1 MPFLLLYIYI
11 PPRYIVAPRLTVA
24 AVYMDLFQFY
34 FIPEINRLSTRFVER
49 NVVSLLPPNPG
60 REKGKT
66 WIKNWGEREGGGKK
80 TPVPSRPVP
89 FRYVHVPRSVHVPRR
104 LDYSLVEWRIIR
116 REKEFTRKHHP
127 TTPYPALVT
136 IVNGARLPLPP
147 LSSLSRAGEFI

>member
-1 MPFLLLYIYI
+1 MPFLLLYIYIYI

-66 WIKNWGEREGGGKK
+66 WIKNWGEREGEKSSR
-80 TPVPSRPVP
+80 PVPSRSVTFTFPVP
-89 FRYVHVPRSVHVPRR
+89 FTFLVDSIIHSWSGELFDERRNSLESIIQPPR
-104 LDYSLVEWRIIR
+104 
-116 REKEFTRKHHP
+116 TRHS
-127 TTPYPALVT
+127 
-136 IVNGARLPLPP
+136 LPL
-147 LSSLSRAGEFI
+147 